1 MSELWEV
8 LTEHLPEYSSGLWVT
23 TRLVAVAFVIAMV
36 VGTLVAAMRIA
47 PSRWLNRLGGI
58 YVETFRNTP
67 LLVLLIIVF
76 SGFPRAGV
84 GVSQWV
90 AGMSC
95 LGLYTA
101 AYIAEALR
109 SGVFAVGR
117 GQIEAALSLG
127 LTYPRV
133 MQKII
138 LPQAFRTV
146 IPALGS
152 LIIAMIK
159 NSAIVGGS
167 LIALPDLLQRTSEIQ
182 ADTAKPDEVYFWGAV
197 GFLTLTLT
205 ATLVFRYLESRFAIK
220 R

>member
-1 MSELWEV
+1 MTELWEV
-8 LTEHLPEYSSGLWVT
+8 LDEHLPEFASGLWVT
-23 TRLVAVAFVIAMV
+23 ARLVAVAFVIAMV
-36 VGTLVAAMRIA
+36 VGTLVAALRIA
-47 PSRWLNRLGGI
+47 PNRWLNRAGGI
-58 YVETFRNTP
+58 YVETFRNVP

-84 GVSQWV
+84 AVSQWV

-109 SGVFAVGR
+109 SGVFAVGK
-117 GQIEAALSLG
+117 GQVEAALSLG
-127 LTYPRV
+127 LTYPRT
-133 MQKII
+133 MRRII

-152 LIIAMIK
+152 LVIAMIK

-167 LIALPDLLQRTSEIQ
+167 LVALPDLLKRTREIQ
-182 ADTAKPDEVYFWGAV
+182 ADTAQPDEVYFWGAV

>member
-1 MSELWEV
+1 VSELWDV
-8 LTEHLPEYSSGLWVT
+8 LTEHLPEFSSGLWVT
-23 TRLVAVAFVIAMV
+23 VRLVAIAFVIAMV
-36 VGTLVAAMRIA
+36 VGTLVAAMRVA
-47 PSRWLNRLGGI
+47 PVKWLNRVGGI
-58 YVETFRNTP
+58 YVETFRNIP

-109 SGVFAVGR
+109 SGVFAVGK
-117 GQIEAALSLG
+117 GQVEAALSLG
-127 LTYPRV
+127 LTYPRT
-133 MQKII
+133 MRRII

-152 LIIAMIK
+152 LVIAMIK

-167 LIALPDLLQRTSEIQ
+167 LVALPDLLKQTREVQ
-182 ADTAKPDEVYFWGAV
+182 ADTAQPDEVYFWGAV
-197 GFLTLTLT
+197 GFLILTLT
-205 ATLVFRYLESRFAIK
+205 TTLVFRYLESRFSIK

>member
-1 MSELWEV
+1 MNDLWEV
-8 LTEHLPEYSSGLWVT
+8 LTEHLPEFTSGLWVT
-23 TRLVAVAFVIAMV
+23 FRLVAFAFVIAMV
-36 VGTLVAAMRIA
+36 VGTLVAAFRIA
-47 PSRWLNRLGGI
+47 PNRWLNRIGGI

-90 AGMSC
+90 AGISC

-109 SGVFAVGR
+109 SGVFAVSK
-117 GQIEAALSLG
+117 GQIEAGLSLG
-127 LTYPRV
+127 LTYARV
-133 MQKII
+133 MRRII

-152 LIIAMIK
+152 LVIAMIK

-167 LIALPDLLQRTSEIQ
+167 LIALPDLLKQTREVQSETFQ
-182 ADTAKPDEVYFWGAV
+182 YNEAFFWGAV

-205 ATLVFRYLESRFAIK
+205 ATLVFRYLESRFAI
-220 R
+220 RR

>member
-1 MSELWEV
+1 VSELWEV
-8 LTEHLPEYSSGLWVT
+8 LSEHLPEFSSGLWVT
-23 TRLVAVAFVIAMV
+23 VRLVAVAFVIAMV
-36 VGTLVAAMRIA
+36 VGTLVAAMRVA
-47 PSRWLNRLGGI
+47 PVKWLNRLGGI
-58 YVETFRNTP
+58 YVETFRNVP
-67 LLVLLIIVF
+67 LLVLLIIAF

-84 GVSQWV
+84 SVSQWV

-117 GQIEAALSLG
+117 GQVEAALSLG
-127 LTYPRV
+127 LTYPKTMRR
-133 MQKII
+133 II

-152 LIIAMIK
+152 LVIAMIK

-167 LIALPDLLQRTSEIQ
+167 LVALPDLLKQTREVQ
-182 ADTAKPDEVYFWGAV
+182 AQTAQPDEVYFWGAV
-197 GFLTLTLT
+197 GFLILTLT
-205 ATLVFRYLESRFAIK
+205 ATLAFRYLESRFAI
-220 R
+220 RR